1 MANEEEWHPM
11 SENRITQHHL
21 GEWLKDLARLRVIP
35 QEQLGDVARG
45 LREKLLLQK
54 EAQEE
59 SESEE

>member
-1 MANEEEWHPM
+1 M

>member
-1 MANEEEWHPM
+1 M
-11 SENRITQHHL
+11 SVNRITKHHL
-21 GEWLKDLARLRVIP
+21 GEWLKDLARFQIIP
-35 QEQLGDVARG
+35 QDQLGDVAKG